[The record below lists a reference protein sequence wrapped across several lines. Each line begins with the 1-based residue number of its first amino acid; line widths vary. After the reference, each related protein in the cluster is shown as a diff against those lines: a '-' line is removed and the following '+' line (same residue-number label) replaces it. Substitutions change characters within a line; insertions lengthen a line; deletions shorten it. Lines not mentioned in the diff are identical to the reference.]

1 MRTVSKALA
10 LVIILLL
17 PAGCGRPV
25 EPASAIAAAPGPDSV
40 RPTQPAP
47 TPTPATHVT
56 FAPSPTPAGWQTIA
70 DGVQARRMIGYEDGR
85 SDEVFTLRL
94 DPARIDIRLRF
105 DPEQPRR
112 VSDWLAAEQS
122 LGSGGG
128 ALRPIAA
135 LNAGF
140 FDSEN
145 QPVGRWVIEGQTFGR
160 AHRRMQGE
168 FRVSSAGASIRPL
181 RERSLN
187 DGTRTVASVEAYPL
201 LLMRGGVINP
211 CLLDVDILTGRFLNA
226 CANISSRAD
235 RLIVGI
241 DGAGYVIFLL
251 SPSEVFSL
259 SGLADWLKRS
269 DLNLTIALNLDGGG
283 SAGMLALAGDAMWGA
298 DSDREVPGALIVLPK
313 SPRPGNGEP
322 P

>member
-1 MRTVSKALA
+1 MAAT
-10 LVIILLL
+10 
-17 PAGCGRPV
+17 
-25 EPASAIAAAPGPDSV
+25 IAAAPGPDSI
-40 RPTQPAP
+40 RPAQP
-47 TPTPATHVT
+47 TPTAAPTSPVAV
-56 FAPSPTPAGWQTIA
+56 APSPTPAGWQLIT

-85 SDEVFTLRL
+85 GDEVFALRL
-94 DPARIDIRLRF
+94 DPARVDIRLRY

-112 VSDWLAAEQS
+112 VSDWLAAERPAEP
-122 LGSGGG
+122 GG
-128 ALRPIAA
+128 AVQPIAA

-140 FDSEN
+140 FDPDN
-145 QPVGRWVIEGQTFGR
+145 RPVGRWVIDGQTFGR
-160 AHRRMQGE
+160 VHRRMQGE
-168 FRVSSAGASIRPL
+168 FRVSGAGVSIRPL

-187 DGTRTVASVEAYPL
+187 DGAHTIASVEAYPL

-211 CLLDVDILTGRFLNA
+211 CLLDVDILADRFFNA

-235 RLIVGI
+235 RLIVGL

-269 DLNLTIALNLDGGG
+269 DLNLTIALNLDGGS
-283 SAGMLALAGDAMWGA
+283 SAGMLAQAGPGVWGA

-313 SPRPGNGEP
+313 VPRLGGGEP

>member
-1 MRTVSKALA
+1 M
-10 LVIILLL
+10 LLL
-17 PAGCGRPV
+17 LAGCGRPA
-25 EPASAIAAAPGPDSV
+25 EPAIAIAATPGPDSI
-40 RPTQPAP
+40 RPTRPL
-47 TPTPATHVT
+47 PTPAPASHVT
-56 FAPSPTPAGWQTIA
+56 SAPSPTPAGWQTIA

-85 SDEVFTLRL
+85 SDEVFALRL
-94 DPARIDIRLRF
+94 DPARVDIRLRY

-112 VSDWLAAEQS
+112 VSDWLAAEQPPEP
-122 LGSGGG
+122 GGG
-128 ALRPIAA
+128 DLRPIAA

-160 AHRRMQGE
+160 AHHRMQGE
-168 FRVSSAGASIRPL
+168 FRVSGAGVSIRPL

-187 DGTRTVASVEAYPL
+187 DGTRTIASVEAYPL
-201 LLMRGGVINP
+201 LLMRGGLINP
-211 CLLDVDILTGRFLNA
+211 CLLDVDILMDRFFNA
-226 CANISSRAD
+226 CANISRRAD
-235 RLIVGI
+235 RLIVGL

-259 SGLADWLKRS
+259 SGLADWLKHS
-269 DLNLTIALNLDGGG
+269 DLNLVIALNLDGGS
-283 SAGMLALAGDAMWGA
+283 SAGMLAQAGHGVWGA

-313 SPRPGNGEP
+313 VSGLGNGEP